1 MTRPQQI
8 RLHSRR
14 CKTYNSHGM
23 FLTVGGEG
31 GGWGLRFGHTR
42 PSSVTM
48 SCSDIC
54 HVSNKPAVLCFPWK
68 SPQTPQCHW
77 SLAGRGRQ
85 ASPRR
90 PGFHNRGRESCWQ
103 GSPGERG
110 WGGQESKEVDYGGG
124 GATGAL
130 LAVPPECWQ
139 KPHRR
144 LLCWEWGRKILGRWG
159 AVDLKW
165 WRKSTGFFQNRSMK
179 ADFEG
184 FLQGTTE
191 HLAFLI

>member
-1 MTRPQQI
+1 M
-8 RLHSRR
+8 
-14 CKTYNSHGM
+14 
-23 FLTVGGEG
+23 
-31 GGWGLRFGHTR
+31 RFGR
-42 PSSVTM
+42 

-103 GSPGERG
+103 GSPR
-110 WGGQESKEVDYGGG
+110 GQESKEVDYGGG

-130 LAVPPECWQ
+130 LAVPPECWRN
-139 KPHRR
+139 PHRR

-184 FLQGTTE
+184 FLQGKVSFATTCQRLQSDLNAGNYRTFGFFNLVSKSFSNE
-191 HLAFLI
+191 DIADKNKLVHGPTYQ